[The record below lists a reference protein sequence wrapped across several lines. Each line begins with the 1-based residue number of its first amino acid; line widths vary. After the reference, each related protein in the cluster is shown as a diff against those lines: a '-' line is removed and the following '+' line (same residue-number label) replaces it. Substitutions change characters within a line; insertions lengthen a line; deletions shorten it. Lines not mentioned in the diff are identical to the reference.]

1 MLPNLENRLLRIL
14 VLLLPVLMGVL
25 AGAASGIFILFFL
38 VAFYTLSRS
47 GNLGWQRLP
56 ALDQATVISLLVFV
70 LIVLLGYMNAA
81 DTQQYWSRFERAVRA
96 FGCVVIF
103 LYLIRD
109 DHQLIPLLEKGVLVG
124 SLLVFLAATEQVGAL
139 GRAEGAY
146 NAILF
151 GDFSTYLACAA
162 AVAAY
167 TNRGQPIYVA
177 VFLIAV
183 LLSGYA
189 SILSGTRGS
198 WIGLYLGLS
207 FVLLVSVF
215 SQRRRFGIVGTTAF
229 ALSALALFTWACSL
243 HPLISSRMSEATQT
257 FLQFF
262 SGGDPNTSVGYRLQ
276 MWGAAYDMWIANP
289 LLGSGLGDYS
299 RDLAEMIRLGQSSMN
314 AHFGEAHSLYFEF
327 LGTTG
332 LLGFIT
338 LMAGMFVLP
347 LLTFLG
353 VGRER
358 GLLRLLDCP
367 ASLHGVCLV
376 IAFSSFGISQNWLGR
391 SSISSVFFLCLALFL
406 AGVVR
411 EQSKD
416 VIQEKGQ
423 GA

>member
-1 MLPNLENRLLRIL
+1 MFSK
-14 VLLLPVLMGVL
+14 VLDKPLALGAFLLPALMALL

-38 VAFYTLSRS
+38 ISVYTLSRS
-47 GNLGWQRLP
+47 GSLGGRHLST
-56 ALDQATVISLLVFV
+56 LDQATVISLLVFV

-103 LYLIRD
+103 LYLVRD
-109 DHQLIPLLEKGVLVG
+109 EHKLIPLLEKGVLVG
-124 SLLVFLAATEQVGAL
+124 SLLVFLAATEQVGTL

-151 GDFSTYLACAA
+151 GDFSAYLACAA
-162 AVAAY
+162 AAAAY
-167 TNRGQPIYVA
+167 TNRGQPLFVGA
-177 VFLIAV
+177 FLAAV

-215 SQRRRFGIVGTTAF
+215 SQRRRFGVVGTTAF
-229 ALSALALFTWACSL
+229 ALSALALFTWAFSF

-332 LLGFIT
+332 LLGFMT

-353 VGRER
+353 VGREG
-358 GLLRLLDCP
+358 GLLRLLDSP

-391 SSISSVFFLCLALFL
+391 SSISSVYFLCLALFL
-406 AGVVR
+406 AAVVYER
-411 EQSKD
+411 RKD
-416 VIQEKGQ
+416 EIPEKGQ

>member
-1 MLPNLENRLLRIL
+1 MCGKTFDSLLAPLIF
-14 VLLLPVLMGVL
+14 LLPALMALL
-25 AGAASGIFILFFL
+25 AGAASSLFILFFFAA
-38 VAFYTLSRS
+38 VYTLARS
-47 GNLGWQRLP
+47 GNLGWQRLS
-56 ALDQATVISLLVFV
+56 ALDQATMLSLLVFV

-81 DTQQYWSRFERAVRA
+81 DTQQYWSRFERAVRS
-96 FGCVVIF
+96 FGCVVVY

-109 DHQLIPLLEKGVLVG
+109 DHQLIPVLEKGVLVG
-124 SLLVFLAATEQVGAL
+124 SISVFIAATEQVGAL

-146 NAILF
+146 NSILF
-151 GDFSTYLACAA
+151 GDLSAYLACAA
-162 AVAAY
+162 AAAAY

-177 VFLIAV
+177 AFLTAV

-198 WIGLYLGLS
+198 WIGLYLGLT

-215 SQRRRFGIVGTTAF
+215 SQRRRFGMVGTTAL
-229 ALSALALFTWACSL
+229 AISSLALFTWVAGL
-243 HPLISSRMSEATQT
+243 HPVISSRMSDAAQS

-299 RDLAEMIRLGQSSMN
+299 HDLAEMIRLGQSSMN

-353 VGRER
+353 VGRAT
-358 GLLRLLDCP
+358 GLARLFFSP

-406 AGVVR
+406 AAVAR
-411 EQSKD
+411 ERSND
-416 VIQEKGQ
+416 GIPEKGR
-423 GA
+423 GP

>member
-1 MLPNLENRLLRIL
+1 
-14 VLLLPVLMGVL
+14 
-25 AGAASGIFILFFL
+25 
-38 VAFYTLSRS
+38 
-47 GNLGWQRLP
+47 
-56 ALDQATVISLLVFV
+56 
-70 LIVLLGYMNAA
+70 
-81 DTQQYWSRFERAVRA
+81 
-96 FGCVVIF
+96 
-103 LYLIRD
+103 
-109 DHQLIPLLEKGVLVG
+109 VLVG
-124 SLLVFLAATEQVGAL
+124 SLLVFLAAIEQVGAL

-151 GDFSTYLACAA
+151 GDFSAYLACAA
-162 AVAAY
+162 ATAAY
-167 TNRGQPIYVA
+167 ANRGQPIYLA
-177 VFLIAV
+177 AFLTAV

-198 WIGLYLGLS
+198 WISLYLGLS

-215 SQRRRFGIVGTTAF
+215 SQRRRFGVVGKTAL
-229 ALSALALFTWACSL
+229 ALLALALFTWVLSL
-243 HPLISSRMSEATQT
+243 HPLIMSRMSEATQT
-257 FLQFF
+257 FLQFL

-299 RDLAEMIRLGQSSMN
+299 HDLAEMIRLGQSSMN

-353 VGRER
+353 VGRAT
-358 GLLRLLDCP
+358 GLARLLDSP

-406 AGVVR
+406 AAVAR
-411 EQSKD
+411 ERSND
-416 VIQEKGQ
+416 GIPEKGR
-423 GA
+423 GP